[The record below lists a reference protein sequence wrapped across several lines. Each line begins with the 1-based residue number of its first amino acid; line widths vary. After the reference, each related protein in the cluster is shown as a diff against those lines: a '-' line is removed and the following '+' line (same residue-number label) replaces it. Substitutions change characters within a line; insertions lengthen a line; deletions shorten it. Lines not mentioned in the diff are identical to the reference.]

1 MEQRIRLSVFG
12 MSHNSYR
19 FGRLV
24 RGFTLVELLVVI
36 SIIGLL
42 MSILLPLLSRARG
55 QANSMACMSNLR
67 QIGLAVYL
75 YVGDYDGYLPPAYKP
90 DSLTHWWG
98 QKLADGIDH
107 TKGFVWPYLQSEL
120 REKSIYECPAQ
131 RYGSYILQAKPPS
144 EPDDPKWITSTY
156 GYNGYYLSPEKTA
169 WPNIS
174 HRPWQKVTTVKGPDK
189 VIAFADTML
198 DWDDAGGSPVLS
210 NIALLDPPYLYKGTG
225 WEKNLHPTT
234 CFRHSDRA
242 NVVFVDGHCEP
253 MDLQGSEYTSP
264 KAKIGSVGKSN
275 APHYVPD
282 YQQWP
287 QGRRR
292 R

>member
-1 MEQRIRLSVFG
+1 MRCDNYQTDRR
-12 MSHNSYR
+12 HR
-19 FGRLV
+19 A
-24 RGFTLVELLVVI
+24 FTLVELIVVI
-36 SIIGLL
+36 SVIGLL
-42 MSILLPLLSRARG
+42 MAILLPSLGRARG

-67 QIGLAVYL
+67 QIGFAVHL
-75 YVGDYDGYLPPAYKP
+75 YIGDYDGYLPPAYEP

-107 TKGFVWPYLQSEL
+107 TKGFVWPYIQSEL
-120 REKSIYECPAQ
+120 KKESVYECPAQ
-131 RYGSYILQAKPPS
+131 RYGSYILQAKPPG

-174 HRPWQKVTTVKGPDK
+174 HRPWQKITTVKEPDK

-198 DWDDAGGSPVLS
+198 DWADTGGSPILS
-210 NIALLDPPYLYKGTG
+210 NMALLDPPYLYKGTT

-242 NVVFVDGHCEP
+242 NVVFVDGHCES
-253 MDLQGSEYTSP
+253 MNLEGAEYTSP
-264 KAKIGSVGKSN
+264 KAKIGSAGKSN

-282 YQQWP
+282 YQQWV
-287 QGRRR
+287 QERRKR
-292 R
+292 